1 MEGAILLF
9 SWVCSWP
16 DHLPAQLNDYDLTL
30 SPFSLFLSVLLFFHP
45 PPITPL
51 LLLSYFFFS
60 RSCYIFYLLT
70 HTDKHSTVLPSSFF
84 CHNDKVTLFLLISL
98 LLISPHPLISHDTM
112 QLWKTKNSLTFSLTL
127 GGKVNMGRSLCRT
140 SPLLVYRSLPLLG
153 FRSVVGLTK
162 ASPFDPLL
170 NWLFILTVAFLFL
183 TVTSDDECTTLLS
196 LSLTSE
202 L

>member
-1 MEGAILLF
+1 MIMI
-9 SWVCSWP
+9 
-16 DHLPAQLNDYDLTL
+16 
-30 SPFSLFLSVLLFFHP
+30 SPFHHSLSSSLSSCFFTLRLSLLCCFDLISFSLVHVTFFTSSH
-45 PPITPL
+45 TQTN
-51 LLLSYFFFS
+51 SQQ
-60 RSCYIFYLLT
+60 FYLPL
-70 HTDKHSTVLPSSFF
+70 FF

-98 LLISPHPLISHDTM
+98 LLISPNPLISHDTM

-127 GGKVNMGRSLCRT
+127 CGKVNMGRSLCRT